1 MLLFLRF
8 SHVSSLEFLD
18 NMFTLTKKQNI
29 GEYVISFPVKE
40 GDYAETYRVKDAMGK
55 NRFLKLINCAKLHRT
70 QFDAD
75 GRILEVEI
83 AKQLKNPN
91 IVNYRNSGETV
102 LNGRKYAYIVFDYIS
117 GETLA
122 QFLTREGECSVY
134 DAKKIVLGILNG
146 LKFLHSCPEPIIHN
160 ELTLQNVM
168 VDIATGTIVPK
179 IIDFGYARFLS
190 QGSSAFNKNGLSPY
204 FLAPEALNGVFS
216 VKSDLFS
223 VGAILYN
230 LIYGRPPY
238 VVNTSDCK
246 NDENLIREKIDA
258 QRELP
263 LYIPDTEIFELDE
276 DLINIMRK
284 ALASDIEERF
294 ENADEFIKAINGEIK
309 VKRIDNQKK
318 QTHGGEPQKKRV
330 APSVPKGAGFA
341 AIAGMQE
348 LKDQMQA
355 ELIDALHSPEEYAKY
370 GLSIPNG
377 MLLYGPPG
385 CGKTFFAKHFA
396 EEVGFN
402 FMLIKPSSLK
412 SRWVNATQENIAQM
426 FKDAEENAP
435 TIIFIDEM
443 NELVPNRDSDVHEM
457 ARSAVNEMLAQMDR
471 TGEKGIF
478 IIGATNYPD
487 MIDPAIL
494 RAGRLDK
501 KYYIGTPDF
510 EARKL
515 MFELYL
521 KNRPYD
527 FGLDY
532 DKLAELT
539 VDYVSADLEMIVND
553 ASRIALRQHSK
564 ITMAIL
570 EDVISKTKPSLTK
583 TELQKYLSIKAKVEG
598 ESPEP
603 KPRPRVGFK

>member
-1 MLLFLRF
+1 
-8 SHVSSLEFLD
+8 
-18 NMFTLTKKQNI
+18 MFTLSKKQQI
-29 GEYVISFPVKE
+29 GDYVITFQIKE
-40 GDYAETYRVKDAMGK
+40 GDYAETYRVKDSTGK

-70 QFDAD
+70 QFDGEGNIMEIKIAKNLNHPNLVKYHDDGTLILD
-75 GRILEVEI
+75 GR
-83 AKQLKNPN
+83 KF
-91 IVNYRNSGETV
+91 
-102 LNGRKYAYIVFDYIS
+102 AYIIFDYIS
-117 GETLA
+117 GETASQYLA
-122 QFLTREGECSVY
+122 REDECSVY
-134 DAKKIVLGILNG
+134 DAKNIVAGVLEG
-146 LKFLHSCPEPIIHN
+146 LSFLHSLPEPVIHN
-160 ELTLQNVM
+160 EITPQNIMLDNSAGVAM
-168 VDIATGTIVPK
+168 SK
-179 IIDFGYARFLS
+179 IIDFGYARYLS
-190 QGSSAFNKNGLSPY
+190 QGSSAFNKNGLSPF

-216 VKSDLFS
+216 QKSDIFS
-223 VGAILYN
+223 AGAVLYN
-230 LIYGRPPY
+230 LIFGIPPY
-238 VVNTSDCK
+238 FITLSNCK
-246 NDENLIREKIDA
+246 GDPNRQREAIDS

-263 LYIPDTEIFELDE
+263 LKFPATDIFELDE
-276 DLINIMRK
+276 QLLNVMRK

-294 ENADEFIKAINGEIK
+294 ESCEEFIKALKGEIK
-309 VKRIDNQKK
+309 VERVDNQKK
-318 QTHGGEPQKKRV
+318 ATSDNSTQKRTKV
-330 APSVPKGAGFA
+330 SVPKGKGFS

-348 LKDQMQA
+348 LKDKLQT
-355 ELIDALHSPEEYAKY
+355 EVIDALRSPEDYAKY
-370 GLSIPNG
+370 GLTIPNG

-402 FMLIKPSSLK
+402 FMLIKPSTLK
-412 SRWVNATQENIAQM
+412 SRFVNATQENIAQM

-501 KYYIGTPDF
+501 KFYIGTPDF

-521 KNRPYD
+521 KSRPYD

-532 DKLAELT
+532 DKLSDLT
-539 VDYVSADLEMIVND
+539 DKFVSADIEMIVND
-553 ASRIALRQHSK
+553 ASRIALRQKSR
-564 ITMAIL
+564 ITMQIL
-570 EDVISKTKPSLTK
+570 ENVIQSTKPSLSK
-583 TELQKYLSIKAKVEG
+583 AELAKYLSIKSKMEG
-598 ESPEP
+598 DEP
-603 KPRPRVGFK
+603 ISKPRPRVGF

>member
-1 MLLFLRF
+1 
-8 SHVSSLEFLD
+8 
-18 NMFTLTKKQNI
+18 MFTLPKKQQI
-29 GEYVISFPVKE
+29 GSYVIAFQIKE
-40 GDYAETYRVKDAMGK
+40 GDYAETYRVKDSTSK

-70 QFDAD
+70 QFDES
-75 GRILEVEI
+75 GNILEVKI
-83 AKQLKNPN
+83 AKNLNHPN
-91 IVNYRNSGETV
+91 LVKYHDNGDLILE
-102 LNGRKYAYIVFDYIS
+102 GRKYAYIVFDYIS
-117 GETLA
+117 GETA
-122 QFLTREGECSVY
+122 SQFLAREDECSVY
-134 DAKKIVLGILNG
+134 DAKNIVIGVLEG
-146 LKFLHSCPEPIIHN
+146 LRFLHSLPEPIIHN
-160 ELTLQNVM
+160 EITPQNIMLDTSAGPV
-168 VDIATGTIVPK
+168 VPK
-179 IIDFGYARFLS
+179 IIDFGYARYLS

-204 FLAPEALNGVFS
+204 YIAPEALNGVFS
-216 VKSDLFS
+216 QKSDIFS
-223 VGAILYN
+223 AGAVLYN
-230 LIYGRPPY
+230 LIFGIPPY
-238 VVNTSDCK
+238 FIDLSSCK
-246 NDENLIREKIDA
+246 GDANRQREAIDS

-263 LYIPDTEIFELDE
+263 LKFPSTDIFELDE
-276 DLINIMRK
+276 QLLNVMRK

-294 ENADEFIKAINGEIK
+294 ATCEEFIKALKGEIK
-309 VKRIDNQKK
+309 VERIDNQKK
-318 QTHGGEPQKKRV
+318 ATSDNSPQKRAKV
-330 APSVPKGAGFA
+330 AVPKGKGFS

-348 LKDQMQA
+348 LKDKLQA
-355 ELIDALHSPEEYAKY
+355 EVIDALHSPEEYAKY
-370 GLSIPNG
+370 GLTIPNG

-412 SRWVNATQENIAQM
+412 SRFVNATQENIAQM

-478 IIGATNYPD
+478 IIGATNYPY

-501 KYYIGTPDF
+501 KFYIGTPDF

-521 KNRPYD
+521 KSRPYD

-532 DKLAELT
+532 DKLSNLT
-539 VDYVSADLEMIVND
+539 DNFVSADIEMIVND
-553 ASRIALRQHSK
+553 ASRIALRQKSR
-564 ITMAIL
+564 ITMKIL
-570 EDVISKTKPSLTK
+570 EDVIQSTKPSLSSA
-583 TELQKYLSIKAKVEG
+583 ELSKYLAIKSKMEG
-598 ESPEP
+598 DGPIS
-603 KPRPRVGFK
+603 KPRPRVGF

>member
-1 MLLFLRF
+1 
-8 SHVSSLEFLD
+8 
-18 NMFTLTKKQNI
+18 MFTLAKKQQI
-29 GEYVISFPVKE
+29 GNYTITFPIKE
-40 GDYAETYRVKDAMGK
+40 GDYAETYRVKDSAGK

-75 GRILEVEI
+75 GNVLEVEI
-83 AKQLKNPN
+83 AKRLDHPN
-91 IVNYRNSGETV
+91 IVKYRDSGETI
-102 LNGRKYAYIVFDYIS
+102 LNGRKFSYIVFDYIS
-117 GETLA
+117 GETTSQLLA
-122 QFLTREGECSVY
+122 REGECSVY
-134 DAKKIVLGILNG
+134 DAKTIIISVLNG
-146 LKFLHSCPEPIIHN
+146 LKFLHSLHDPIIHN
-160 ELTLQNVM
+160 EITLHNVM
-168 VDIATGTIVPK
+168 VDVSSGATIPK
-179 IIDFGYARFLS
+179 IIDFGYARYLS
-190 QGSSAFNKNGLSPY
+190 QGSTAFNKNGLSPFY
-204 FLAPEALNGVFS
+204 LAPEALNGVFS
-216 VKSDLFS
+216 VKSDIFSAGAVLF
-223 VGAILYN
+223 N
-230 LIYGRPPY
+230 LVFGMPPY
-238 VVNTSDCK
+238 FVELADCK
-246 NDENLIREKIDA
+246 GDVNLQREKIDA
-258 QRELP
+258 QREQSLHFP
-263 LYIPDTEIFELDE
+263 KVEKFELDD
-276 DLINIMRK
+276 DLMNIMRK

-294 ENADEFIKAINGEIK
+294 ESTEEFIKALNGEIK
-309 VKRIDNQKK
+309 VQRIDNQRKSKSDDSK
-318 QTHGGEPQKKRV
+318 QKRTKIT
-330 APSVPKGAGFA
+330 VPKGKGFS
-341 AIAGMQE
+341 AIAGMHE
-348 LKDQMQA
+348 LKEQMQV
-355 ELIDALHSPEEYAKY
+355 EVIDALHHPEEYANY
-370 GLSIPNG
+370 GLTIPNG

-412 SRWVNATQENIAQM
+412 SRFVNATQENIAQM

-478 IIGATNYPD
+478 IIGATNYPN

-521 KNRPYD
+521 KSRPYD

-532 DKLAELT
+532 DKLAQLT
-539 VDYVSADLEMIVND
+539 EDYVSSDIEMIIND
-553 ASRIALRQHSK
+553 ASRIALRQKSK

-570 EDVISKTKPSLTK
+570 EDVISKTKPSLTAA
-583 TELQKYLSIKAKVEG
+583 ELKKYLAIKSKMDG
-598 ESPEP
+598 EASSST
-603 KPRPRVGFK
+603 PRPRVGFNV

>member
-1 MLLFLRF
+1 
-8 SHVSSLEFLD
+8 
-18 NMFTLTKKQNI
+18 MFTLTKKKQICNYTI
-29 GEYVISFPVKE
+29 TFPIKE
-40 GDYAETYRVKDAMGK
+40 SDYAETYRVKDSAGK

-70 QFDAD
+70 QFDSD
-75 GRILEVEI
+75 GKVLEVEI
-83 AKQLKNPN
+83 AIQLNHPN
-91 IVNYRNSGETV
+91 IVKYQDSGETII
-102 LNGRKYAYIVFDYIS
+102 NGRKFAYIVFDYIS
-117 GETLA
+117 GETTS
-122 QFLTREGECSVY
+122 QFLAREGECSIY
-134 DAKKIVLGILNG
+134 DAKNIVIGVLNG
-146 LKFLHSCPEPIIHN
+146 LKFLHSLQEPIIHN
-160 ELTLQNVM
+160 EITLQNIM
-168 VDIATGTIVPK
+168 VDVSSGAIVPK
-179 IIDFGYARFLS
+179 IIDFGYARYLS
-190 QGSSAFNKNGLSPY
+190 QDSTAFNKNGLSPFY
-204 FLAPEALNGVFS
+204 LAPEAFNGVFS

-223 VGAILYN
+223 VGAVLFN
-230 LIYGRPPY
+230 LVFGMPPY
-238 VVNTSDCK
+238 FVELADCK
-246 NDENLIREKIDA
+246 NDTNRQREKIDA

-263 LYIPDTEIFELDE
+263 LHFPKVEKFELNE
-276 DLINIMRK
+276 NLLNVIRK
-284 ALASDIEERF
+284 ALANDIEDRF
-294 ENADEFIKAINGEIK
+294 ESADEFIKALNGEII
-309 VKRIDNQKK
+309 VPRIDNQKK
-318 QTHGGEPQKKRV
+318 IKSSDTKLKRT
-330 APSVPKGAGFA
+330 PICVPNGKGFS

-348 LKDQMQA
+348 LKEQLQI
-355 ELIDALHSPEEYAKY
+355 EVIDALHSPEEYAKY
-370 GLSIPNG
+370 GLTIPNG

-412 SRWVNATQENIAQM
+412 SRYVNATQENIAKM

-521 KNRPYD
+521 KSRPYD
-527 FGLDY
+527 FGLNY
-532 DKLAELT
+532 DKLSQLT
-539 VDYVSADLEMIVND
+539 ENYVSADIEMIVND
-553 ASRIALRQHSK
+553 ASRIALRFKSR

-570 EDVISKTKPSLTK
+570 EDVIKKNKPSLTQS
-583 TELQKYLSIKAKVEG
+583 ELTKYLKIKATMDG
-598 ESPEP
+598 EQTQQ
-603 KPRPRVGFK
+603 PRRRVGF